1 MAFLS
6 QLPKPAQWSMILGD
20 SPIPE
25 CLSSHYQVYLLRRK
39 ITLAYAAKVFGSRDF
54 ALHWFTKPARGLDYR
69 PPCIV
74 IANDDGYPQV
84 NDYISRIEYGVY
96 C

>member
-1 MAFLS
+1 MLEQPLPGLS
-6 QLPKPAQWSMILGD
+6 ATQKNY
-20 SPIPE
+20 
-25 CLSSHYQVYLLRRK
+25 LSLRGEGIRE
-39 ITLAYAAKVFGSRDF
+39 SR
-54 ALHWFTKPARGLDYR
+54 LRPYWFTKPARGLDYR